1 MQEEAGEQPADCMV
15 TVFGIGSRQAAA
27 VMQRFS
33 NHGSIVRYLC
43 NPSQNWM
50 HLQFEVRCSTVIVRY
65 SHTKSAS
72 LADCRSPLRHHIYPN

>member
-1 MQEEAGEQPADCMV
+1 MQEEAGERPADCMV

-33 NHGSIVRYLC
+33 NHGSIIRYLC

-50 HLQFEVRCSTVIVRY
+50 HLQFEVRCYKDTR
-65 SHTKSAS
+65 SAS
-72 LADCRSPLRHHIYPN
+72 FAACMRPTAIRDVSKIFL